1 MRMPPALLA
10 TCLPLL
16 AGCVG
21 STIEGASSLTASYTT
36 TRLGGMPATND
47 GVYRLVSRSPE
58 GAFTRVSL
66 SRYYDQLVDGLVV
79 EEWGG
84 SPRVAEVISVVARSD
99 GSTLED
105 FVLEWP
111 SGVQARFVG
120 YYYPDAFFYQR
131 TFNGV
136 NDWSAGG
143 PVPTNI
149 PVGVFDY
156 SGSAV
161 AIYQYDGVEYVE
173 LGSFDLTADFSS
185 GLATLGAVLLF
196 DTGEVGSTLEASAI
210 PINSAGAFSDEAVFK
225 VYSQGGT
232 LLDTRLIDLHGSF
245 HGEGATGVSGLA
257 FGGDSPAE
265 WTLVGFAGDQD

>member
-47 GVYRLVSRSPE
+47 GLIRVVSRTPE
-58 GAFTRVSL
+58 VAATQVILARNYPNIVE
-66 SRYYDQLVDGLVV
+66 GLVV

-84 SPRVAEVISVVARSD
+84 SPRVVEVISEQPQPD
-99 GSTLED
+99 GSRREI
-105 FVLEWP
+105 FIIEWP
-111 SGVQARFVG
+111 DGVRARIVGQYYADSFFRQRILDGFV
-120 YYYPDAFFYQR
+120 DF
-131 TFNGV
+131 
-136 NDWSAGG
+136 SAGG
-143 PVPTNI
+143 TIPTNI

-156 SGSAV
+156 SGLAV

>member
-21 STIEGASSLTASYTT
+21 STIEGTSSIASYTT
-36 TRLGGMPATND
+36 TRLGSMPATND
-47 GVYRLVSRSPE
+47 GLYRLVSRTPE

-66 SRYYDQLVDGLVV
+66 SRYYDQLVEGLVV

-84 SPRVAEVISVVARSD
+84 SPAVVEVISVEAQSD
-99 GSTLED
+99 GSTIED

-111 SGVQARFVG
+111 SGVQARFFG
-120 YYYPDAFFYQR
+120 FYYPDAFFYQR
-131 TFNGV
+131 TLDGV

-149 PVGVFDY
+149 PVGTFNY

-161 AIYQYDGVEYVE
+161 ALYQYNGAEYVE

-196 DTGEVGSTLEASAI
+196 NTGEVGSTLLATTI
-210 PINSAGAFSDEAVFK
+210 PINGAGEFSDEAIFRI
-225 VYSQGGT
+225 YSQGGT

-257 FGGDSPAE
+257 FGGEGPAE